1 MPVSGSLHPVVL
13 ASREKLREGRKR
25 LAAQHQAG
33 SPGLQLTHLQ
43 TDLVDGIILE
53 LYDAAIADLKLSSVA
68 SQVAL
73 VAHGGYGRRDLAP
86 FSDCDLMLTPS
97 RRIEK
102 NIQPLAARLS
112 RDIVDAGLQLGFSVR
127 RPDQACG
134 LAWKD
139 PVVFTSLCES
149 RLLAGSIHVFGRFFH
164 SLRLGAMRRRRRMI
178 DEVYQSR
185 REERGKWGDTVFLLR
200 PNVKRSRGGLRDI
213 QLIRWLGFIR
223 YGDSDLDKLLHLGA
237 LSEDDYGRLRK
248 ALAFLLRLRNELHF
262 DSGKSQDVLDRPAQM
277 RIADRWGYQ
286 ASAACLPV
294 EAFMQDYFE
303 HTREIRY
310 AAAHFV
316 DTVRHRPI
324 AIRSLDVLL
333 SRRVSQDFRVGPY
346 HIWVREASLAKVAS
360 DVQLVLHLMELANRH
375 ERRISHRTWQAIRDA
390 MRGREVGHLDQAT
403 KDHFLALLRSPGR
416 LADLLRRL
424 HELRVLEQIIPAMRH
439 ARCLLQFNEYHKYTV
454 DAHSIRA
461 VEAATM
467 LADVDSQIGDMYRS
481 LDRCWLLHL
490 SLLIHDLGKGFERD
504 HSEIGRELAE
514 QTANFLGLTEK
525 DSTDL
530 QALVFHHL
538 LMIHTA
544 LRHDLTDQQ
553 IIAKFC
559 ESIDSVELLDML
571 LIHSICDLTAVGPD
585 VLTDWKE
592 KLLYELHHRAKQYII
607 EGGSVDRTDQR
618 IHRLREA
625 TRAVLNRKNAL
636 PTAYNILDQMPPN
649 MLDGIVPEKMADEL
663 LRVCDISAD
672 DPVRCWGQ
680 FLEDQDATQYTVIFQ
695 QGDRPIGLFML
706 ATGALMSQGLEVLRS
721 QIQTLDSGLAW
732 DEFVVSDPDYEGQ
745 PPQSR
750 IDHICGVIRSSLLVP
765 PTKPPRFRSV
775 WNAQAESAAAALR
788 ILPCRTTFDNETSD
802 RFTVVSIF
810 AYDRP
815 GLLYALARVIAEAE
829 LVLHFAKIATH
840 LDQAV
845 DVFYVSE
852 LNGEKIVSQERQQ
865 ELNKRF
871 VAAAQHDQHQHDQHP
886 SN

>member
-1 MPVSGSLHPVVL
+1 M
-13 ASREKLREGRKR
+13 AARERLREGRTR
-25 LAAQHQAG
+25 LALQHQAG

-53 LYDAAIADLKLSSVA
+53 LFDAAIEDLALSSVA

-73 VAHGGYGRRDLAP
+73 IAHGGYGRRDLAP
-86 FSDCDLMLTPS
+86 FSDCDLMLTPA
-97 RRIEK
+97 RRVEK
-102 NIQPLAARLS
+102 QIQPLAARLS

-127 RPDQACG
+127 RPDQACA

-139 PVVFTSLCES
+139 PVIFTSLCES
-149 RLLAGSIHVFGRFFH
+149 RFLAGSIHVFGRFFH
-164 SLRLGAMRRRRRMI
+164 SLRLGAIRRRRRMI
-178 DEVYQSR
+178 SEVYQSR
-185 REERGKWGDTVFLLR
+185 REERGKWGETVFLLR

-213 QLIRWLGFIR
+213 QLIRWLGFAR
-223 YGDSDLDKLLHLGA
+223 FGDSDLDKLLQLGA

-277 RIADRWGYQ
+277 RIAERWGYQ
-286 ASAACLPV
+286 ASAGGLPV
-294 EAFMQDYFE
+294 ESFMQDYFE
-303 HTREIRY
+303 HTREVRY

-324 AIRSLDVLL
+324 TVRSLDILL
-333 SRRVSQDFRVGPY
+333 SRRISQDFRVGPY
-346 HIWVREASLAKVAS
+346 HIWVREASLSKVAPNI
-360 DVQLVLHLMELANRH
+360 QPVLELMELANRY

-390 MRGREVGHLDQAT
+390 MRGREVGQLDQAT
-403 KDHFLALLRSPGR
+403 KDHFLALLSRPGR

-424 HELRVLEQIIPAMRH
+424 HELRVLEQIMPAMRH

-467 LADVDSQIGDMYRS
+467 LAEVDSQVGDMYRS
-481 LDRCWLLHL
+481 IDRTWLLHL

-504 HSEIGRELAE
+504 HSEIGRELAQE
-514 QTANFLGLTEK
+514 TANFLGLNEK
-525 DSTDL
+525 DATDL
-530 QALVFHHL
+530 QNLVFHHL

-559 ESIDSVELLDML
+559 ESVDSVDLLDML

-592 KLLYELHHRAKQYII
+592 KLLYELHHRAKQYLL
-607 EGGSVDRTDQR
+607 EGGSIDRTDQR

-625 TRAVLNRKNAL
+625 TRAILHRKAA
-636 PTAYNILDQMPPN
+636 PATAIEILDHMPQN
-649 MLDGIVPEKMADEL
+649 MLDGIDPEKMSDDL
-663 LRVCDISAD
+663 IRVSDISAED
-672 DPVRCWGQ
+672 QVRCWGQ
-680 FLEDQDATQYTVIFQ
+680 FLEDQDATQYTVVFQ

-721 QIQTLDSGLAW
+721 QIQTLESGLAW
-732 DEFVVSDPDYEGQ
+732 DEFVVCDPDHEGR
-745 PPQSR
+745 PPRTR
-750 IDHICGVIRSSLLVP
+750 IDHICGLIRSALLVP
-765 PTKPPRFRSV
+765 STKPPRFRRV
-775 WNAQAESAAAALR
+775 WNAQAESSAAALR
-788 ILPCRTTFDNETSD
+788 ILPCRATFDNETSD
-802 RFTVVSIF
+802 RYTVVSIF

-845 DVFYVSE
+845 DVFYISE
-852 LNGEKIVSQERQQ
+852 LNGEKIISPERQN

-871 VAAAQHDQHQHDQHP
+871 VASAQQDQH
-886 SN
+886 

>member
-1 MPVSGSLHPVVL
+1 MSGSGSLHPVVL
-13 ASREKLREGRKR
+13 AARERLREGRKR
-25 LAAQHQAG
+25 LEQQHRSG

-53 LYDAAIADLKLSSVA
+53 LYDAAIQELGLGSVA
-68 SQVAL
+68 SQMAL

-86 FSDCDLMLTPS
+86 YSDCDLMLTPL
-97 RRIEK
+97 RRVEK
-102 NIQPLAARLS
+102 QSQPLAARLS
-112 RDIVDAGLQLGFSVR
+112 RDIVDTGLQLGFSVR

-139 PVVFTSLCES
+139 PVIYTSLCES

-164 SLRLGAMRRRRRMI
+164 SLRLGAMRRQRRI
-178 DEVYQSR
+178 INEVYQSR
-185 REERGKWGDTVFLLR
+185 REERGKWGETVFLLR

-213 QLIRWLGFIR
+213 QLIRWLGFAR

-237 LSEDDYGRLRK
+237 LSQDDYGRLRK
-248 ALAFLLRLRNELHF
+248 AQAFLLRLRNELHF
-262 DSGKSQDVLDRPAQM
+262 DSGKSQDILDRPAQM
-277 RIADRWGYQ
+277 RIAERWNYEGT
-286 ASAACLPV
+286 AGRLPV

-303 HTREIRY
+303 HTREVRY

-316 DTVRHRPI
+316 DTVRHRPLTV
-324 AIRSLDVLL
+324 RSLDFVF
-333 SRRVSQDFRVGPY
+333 SRRVSPNFRVGPY
-346 HIWVREASLAKVAS
+346 HIWVREASLDTVAS
-360 DVQLVLHLMELANRH
+360 DVRLVLELMETANRL
-375 ERRISHRTWQAIRDA
+375 ERRISHRTWQAIREA
-390 MRGREVGHLDQAT
+390 MRGKEVGTLDQTA
-403 KDHFLALLRSPGR
+403 KDQFLALLRRPGR

-424 HELRVLEQIIPAMRH
+424 HELRVLEQLIPAMRH

-461 VEAATM
+461 VEAATQ
-467 LADVDSQIGDMYRS
+467 LADADSAVGDLYRS
-481 LDRCWLLHL
+481 LDRTWLLHL

-514 QTANFLGLTEK
+514 ETAKFLGLNEK
-525 DSTDL
+525 DSQDL
-530 QALVFHHL
+530 QDLVFHHL

-544 LRHDLTDQQ
+544 LRHDLTDPS

-559 ESIDSVELLDML
+559 ESIKSPDLLDLL

-592 KLLYELHHRAKQYII
+592 KLLYELHHRARQYLI

-618 IHRLREA
+618 IHRVREKVRGILSKRSTPKSA
-625 TRAVLNRKNAL
+625 FET
-636 PTAYNILDQMPPN
+636 LDQLPQN
-649 MLDGIVPEKMADEL
+649 MLDGIDPESLAEDI
-663 LRVCDISAD
+663 LRVSDISLED
-672 DPVRCWGQ
+672 RVRCWGQ
-680 FLEDQDATQYTVIFQ
+680 FLEDQDATRYTVVFL

-721 QIQTLDSGLAW
+721 QIQTLESGLAW
-732 DEFVVSDPDYEGQ
+732 DEFVVSDPDYTGC

-750 IDHICGVIRSSLLVP
+750 IDHICGIIRSSLLVP

-775 WNAQAESAAAALR
+775 WNAQAESSAAALR
-788 ILPCRTTFDNETSD
+788 ILPCRATFDNETSD
-802 RFTVVSIF
+802 RFTVVSIY

-815 GLLYALARVIAEAE
+815 GLLYALARVIANAE
-829 LVLHFAKIATH
+829 LVIHFAKIATH

-845 DVFYVSE
+845 DVFYLSE
-852 LNGEKIVSQERQQ
+852 LDGRKIISSERQK
-865 ELNKRF
+865 ELRQQF
-871 VAAAQHDQHQHDQHP
+871 IAAAQRDQSAD
-886 SN
+886 